1 MLHNS
6 TPQIRNVCQQ
16 DDDKTCCPYP
26 HVCKISLQAK
36 TSLSQQFNY
45 IFILC
50 CLCKVQRKIL
60 KICNYGALYTV
71 ATKCSGNTYH
81 TVVYTFGLYFPS
93 LRI

>member
-81 TVVYTFGLYFPS
+81 TVV
-93 LRI
+93 